1 MERKTKVYLL
11 LSGQV
16 QGVFFRASTR
26 VKAKNLRISGWVKN
40 LPDGKV
46 EIVAEGEKEKLEEL
60 ISWARKGPITA
71 KVENIEIEW
80 QEYLGEFDSF
90 EVCR

>member
-1 MERKTKVYLL
+1 MKRKTKVHLL

-16 QGVFFRASTR
+16 QGVFFRAST
-26 VKAKNLRISGWVKN
+26 KAKARNLKISGWVKN

-60 ISWARKGPITA
+60 INWARKGPITA
-71 KVENIEIEW
+71 KVEDIEIEW
-80 QEYLGEFDSF
+80 QEYIKKFDSF